1 MLSTM
6 QDIPL
11 AITRIMQHGTTVH
24 GTSEVVTWTGTGA
37 RRASYAEVGRRVA
50 QLAHALRELGISGD
64 ERVATLMWNNQE
76 HLECYLAVPSMGAV
90 LHTLNL
96 RLPAGRLAWIAD
108 QAEDRVVVVDGTL
121 VPLLAAVLP
130 ELKTVEHVVV
140 TGPADTAPLERAGK
154 RIHRYEDLLAGRP
167 TGFDWPQDLDE
178 RSGAALCHTSGTT
191 GDPKGVLYSHR
202 STYLHSL
209 QICTAEGFG
218 LGVTSRVLPVVPMFH
233 VNAWGI
239 PYAAMLSGASLVMP
253 DRFLQPEHLARMI
266 ATERPTNAAAVPTIW
281 TGLLHHL
288 DEHPADLSSLREVIV
303 GGSACPLPLM
313 KAFQERY
320 GTRILQAWGMT
331 ETSPLGSVAREP
343 AGVAGDAAWAYR
355 ATQGRLPATVQVR
368 LVGPDGTVLPNDGTT
383 VGEIEIRGPWITGSY
398 YGSDHRADPSG
409 GGRFHDGWL
418 RTGDLGSVSPDGYLR
433 LTDRAKDVIKSGGEW
448 ISSVELE
455 NHLLGHPAVE
465 DAAVIAVPDPT
476 WGERPLALVV
486 LRPDDSATAPGEEHR
501 LRALRDFLARHV
513 ARWQVPEHWAAVPAI
528 PKTSTGK
535 SDKKALRASHAD
547 AAVPL
552 RTFR

>member
-11 AITRIMQHGTTVH
+11 TVTRIMQHGTTVH
-24 GTSEVVTWTGTGA
+24 GTSEVVTWTDAGP
-37 RRASYAEVGRRVA
+37 RRAGYAEVGRRVA
-50 QLAHALRELGISGD
+50 QLAHALRELGITGD

-96 RLPAGRLAWIAD
+96 RLPADRLAWIAG

-130 ELKTVEHVVV
+130 ELKSVEHVVV
-140 TGPADTAPLERAGK
+140 TGTADTAPLEQPGK
-154 RIHRYEDLLAGRP
+154 QVHRYEELLAGRP
-167 TGFDWPQDLDE
+167 TDFDWPQDLDE
-178 RSGAALCHTSGTT
+178 RSGAALCYTSGTT

-233 VNAWGI
+233 VNAWGL
-239 PYAAMLSGASLVMP
+239 PYAALLSGASLVMP

-266 ATERPTNAAAVPTIW
+266 AAERPTSAAAVPTIW

-288 DEHPADLSSLREVIV
+288 DEHPADLSSLREVVV

-313 KAFQERY
+313 RAFQERY
-320 GTRILQAWGMT
+320 GTRVLQAWGMT

-343 AGVAGDAAWAYR
+343 AGVTGEAAWAYR

-368 LVGPDGTVLPNDGTT
+368 LTAPDGSLAPHDGAA

-398 YGSDHRADPSG
+398 YGSDPADRD
-409 GGRFHDGWL
+409 RFRDGWL
-418 RTGDLGSVSPDGYLR
+418 RTGDIGSVSPDGYLR

-455 NHLLGHPAVE
+455 THLLGHPSVE

-486 LRPDDSATAPGEEHR
+486 LRPDPDPAAFDQEHR
-501 LRALRDFLARHV
+501 LRALRDFLARHL

-528 PKTSTGK
+528 PKTGTGK
-535 SDKKALRASHAD
+535 SDKKALRAAHAE

-552 RTFR
+552 HTFR